1 VQRTLR
7 FEVRRLTLLTREA
20 SRFVR
25 VLRRELTGVRFAP
38 CRSLHIQEK
47 DDYAWLES
55 ADGEHE
61 ARPYIDAE
69 NRLAMRNN
77 THALHTSI

>member
-1 VQRTLR
+1 VAL
-7 FEVRRLTLLTREA
+7 A
-20 SRFVR
+20 
-25 VLRRELTGVRFAP
+25 A
-38 CRSLHIQEK
+38 LHLQEK

-69 NRLAMRNN
+69 NRLAMMKQHSRAPPSLFFFCL
-77 THALHTSI
+77 HAPI